1 MPLWHDGWL
10 QSFWLKEHTPH
21 NTSFNIFPIK
31 QDLKKGSSFSVTLKT
46 EGKRSFLSLKI
57 NGIYRFFLLLFSLVY
72 HLIPSSTLWDL
83 WFASVWTFEIG
94 ALFCGFL
101 LFSGNLY
108 TCNHLCV
115 TVHFQTEQISAN
127 PRKRPDGTAGKW
139 KGRHEEG
146 NEALISFG
154 SAPNNLSLVF
164 ITSLKSQR
172 GSNLNVCF
180 LQTHFLY
187 PDISSFL
194 FFFFL
199 FFSSQ
204 SQTAQC
210 RPADARWG
218 FSSLW
223 CNPKNTEL
231 PPLRAKLQTESWINP
246 GQKTFSYLFLGT
258 FQLGSSADVTR
269 HNFKPYDKLCSGL
282 FSNVRWVNLNV
293 PRETQQWNKRVMKEW
308 NRKTHNSW
316 SSAQNSAFASGF
328 WGAAGGL
335 GGGLI

>member
-1 MPLWHDGWL
+1 M
-10 QSFWLKEHTPH
+10 
-21 NTSFNIFPIK
+21 
-31 QDLKKGSSFSVTLKT
+31 
-46 EGKRSFLSLKI
+46 
-57 NGIYRFFLLLFSLVY
+57 LLFSLVY

-83 WFASVWTFEIG
+83 LFASVRAFEIG

-115 TVHFQTEQISAN
+115 TVHFQTEQISVN

-187 PDISSFL
+187 PDVSSFFSSFL
-194 FFFFL
+194 L
-199 FFSSQ
+199 RVRLCSAGPLTLGEGSAHPDVIIKTQ
-204 SQTAQC
+204 
-210 RPADARWG
+210 
-218 FSSLW
+218 SSLHQ
-223 CNPKNTEL
+223 E
-231 PPLRAKLQTESWINP
+231 
-246 GQKTFSYLFLGT
+246 
-258 FQLGSSADVTR
+258 
-269 HNFKPYDKLCSGL
+269 
-282 FSNVRWVNLNV
+282 
-293 PRETQQWNKRVMKEW
+293 
-308 NRKTHNSW
+308 
-316 SSAQNSAFASGF
+316 QNSRRNYE
-328 WGAAGGL
+328 
-335 GGGLI
+335 

>member
-1 MPLWHDGWL
+1 M
-10 QSFWLKEHTPH
+10 
-21 NTSFNIFPIK
+21 
-31 QDLKKGSSFSVTLKT
+31 LKKT
-46 EGKRSFLSLKI
+46 FLSV
-57 NGIYRFFLLLFSLVY
+57 LLLSLIY
-72 HLIPSSTLWDL
+72 YLIPSSALWDL
-83 WFASVWTFEIG
+83 WFASVRTFEIG

-115 TVHFQTEQISAN
+115 TVHFQTEQISVN

-194 FFFFL
+194 FFSLL
-199 FFSSQ
+199 FFSESDCAVPTPGEGSAHSDVILKTQ
-204 SQTAQC
+204 
-210 RPADARWG
+210 
-218 FSSLW
+218 SSL
-223 CNPKNTEL
+223 
-231 PPLRAKLQTESWINP
+231 
-246 GQKTFSYLFLGT
+246 
-258 FQLGSSADVTR
+258 
-269 HNFKPYDKLCSGL
+269 H
-282 FSNVRWVNLNV
+282 
-293 PRETQQWNKRVMKEW
+293 RE
-308 NRKTHNSW
+308 
-316 SSAQNSAFASGF
+316 QNSRRNYE
-328 WGAAGGL
+328 
-335 GGGLI
+335 

>member
-21 NTSFNIFPIK
+21 NTSFNILPIK
-31 QDLKKGSSFSVTLKT
+31 QDLKKGSTPSVTLKT
-46 EGKRSFLSLKI
+46 EGKRSFLSVKI
-57 NGIYRFFLLLFSLVY
+57 DGIYRFFIEKQVVLKKTFLSALLFSLVY

-139 KGRHEEG
+139 KGWHEEG

-194 FFFFL
+194 FFL

-204 SQTAQC
+204 SQTVQC

-223 CNPKNTEL
+223 RNPKNTEL

-246 GQKTFSYLFLGT
+246 GQKTFFCLLFLGT
-258 FQLGSSADVTR
+258 FQLGSSADATR
-269 HNFKPYDKLCSGL
+269 HHFRPY
-282 FSNVRWVNLNV
+282 N
-293 PRETQQWNKRVMKEW
+293 
-308 NRKTHNSW
+308 
-316 SSAQNSAFASGF
+316 
-328 WGAAGGL
+328 
-335 GGGLI
+335 